1 MEVRI
6 ATFNIFWFPSSLF
19 IGNRRSS
26 DDREK
31 IREVIRRL
39 DADVLIFQEILALE
53 ALEELLSD
61 VVPSRSYR
69 MRDDAGKWAASGIEK
84 DDMKVPLAFDS
95 SKLELLEAGSVRR
108 PGDPAAAWGRR
119 EPVAA
124 RLQPVGG
131 GPIFTVIGVH
141 LKSGYLTE
149 GPDPV
154 TQDDHIRV
162 EEMTELSEWIATL
175 APIAPGAAA
184 RPAGEPTVLVGDF
197 NAVRRNAAMK
207 PFLPGGALSSWSW
220 PEPRFAS
227 AMSPSPVEMNFQDHE
242 RWTTHL
248 DKKVID
254 HVMVS
259 PELTLAEA
267 PWVYAFDQDE
277 SWLQTVGVSR
287 DWLEQ
292 GNYMLTPSQEPPRE
306 VENLHRISDH
316 RPVRATLVLT

>member
-6 ATFNIFWFPSSLF
+6 ATFNIFWFPSSPF
-19 IGNRRSS
+19 IGNHRSS
-26 DDREK
+26 DDSEK
-31 IREVIRRL
+31 ICEVIRRL
-39 DADVLIFQEILALE
+39 DADVLVFQEILGLE

-61 VVPSRSYR
+61 VIPSRSYS
-69 MRDDAGKWAASGIEK
+69 MRDQAGKWAASGIEK
-84 DDMKVPLAFDS
+84 DDMKVPFAFDR

-108 PGDPAAAWGRR
+108 PGDLVAPWGRR

-124 RLQPVGG
+124 RLRPLGG

-154 TQDDHIRV
+154 TKDDDIRV
-162 EEMTELSEWIATL
+162 EETTRLSEWIATL
-175 APIAPGAAA
+175 APITPGAAA

-197 NAVRRNAAMK
+197 NALRRNAAMK
-207 PFLPGGALSSWSW
+207 PFSPGGALSSWSW

-227 AMSPSPVEMNFQDHE
+227 AMSPLPIEMNPPDHE

-248 DKKVID
+248 DRKIID
-254 HVMVS
+254 HVMAS
-259 PELTLAEA
+259 PELKLAEA

-287 DWLEQ
+287 DWLEE
-292 GNYMLTPSQEPPRE
+292 GNYMLTPAHKPSNN
-306 VENLHRISDH
+306 VENLHRVSDH
-316 RPVRATLVLT
+316 RPVRATVVLA